1 MTAEHRGQHDTQV
14 RGSAGGEHDGVDDV
28 VAAISARAGTFQ
40 AAAAAMRAT
49 AAATAASADLFVDE
63 EDVKLT
69 CPISFSRLTVPAKG
83 AACRHTVGP
92 AGYCSPRHTV
102 PCNSRNEGSKCVG

>member
-40 AAAAAMRAT
+40 AAAAA
-49 AAATAASADLFVDE
+49 
-63 EDVKLT
+63 KNN
-69 CPISFSRLTVPAKG
+69 G
-83 AACRHTVGP
+83 RHVSLAVSYVQIYNEVRPGRC
-92 AGYCSPRHTV
+92 CSPRH
-102 PCNSRNEGSKCVG
+102 RHAF